1 MDSFAPKRRRNNCL
15 RFHAIGLRTAIRRL
29 LKRSTATNLLLFL
42 CLFTL
47 GGCHLRQ
54 KAAGPSIQFTRVPP
68 ATKGGPDTLDIIMGR
83 VIGGNP
89 QLQLVLYARSG
100 KWWVQPTVGEP
111 FTTIGLDSTWTN
123 STHLGTEYAA
133 LLVQPGFH
141 PATTLNDLPAPGG
154 QIVSVA
160 TIKGSEPSLHISKTL
175 TFSGYEWRIR
185 DAPSGRGGMNN
196 YSPNNAFT
204 DSTGALHLRIA
215 KDSDGW
221 TCAEI
226 TLTRSLGY
234 GTYSFVVRDISH
246 LQPAAV
252 FSIFTWDYSGAE
264 RNNGE
269 MDVEISRWGDPTIK
283 NAQYVVQPF
292 AVPENTYRFELPSGV
307 LTHSF
312 RWESGRVLFRTFR
325 GSDLNA
331 KTVPI
336 AQHLFTSG
344 VPAHVAESVRLNLY
358 VFRSAKAPISDE
370 SEVVVEK
377 FEYLP

>member
-1 MDSFAPKRRRNNCL
+1 MARFAPERVESRSL
-15 RFHAIGLRTAIRRL
+15 PFSAFGPRTAVPSFFKRL
-29 LKRSTATNLLLFL
+29 AAIIFLFFFCFSSL
-42 CLFTL
+42 A
-47 GGCHLRQ
+47 GCHFQQ
-54 KAAGPSIQFTRVPP
+54 KASRPGIQFTRVPP
-68 ATKGGPDTLDIIMGR
+68 ATQGGPDTLDIIEGR
-83 VIGGNP
+83 VTGGNP
-89 QLQLVLYARSG
+89 QLQLVLYAHSG

-111 FTTIGLDSTWTN
+111 FTAIRPNSTWTN

-133 LLVQPGFH
+133 VLVQPGFH
-141 PATTLNDLPAPGG
+141 PATTLNDLPAPGD
-154 QIVSVA
+154 QVVSVA
-160 TIKGSEPSLHISKTL
+160 TIRGSEPSLHVSKTL

-185 DAPSGRGGMNN
+185 DAPSGRGGLNN

-226 TLTRSLGY
+226 SLTRSLGY

-252 FSIFTWDYSGAE
+252 FSIFTWDYSGAGQ
-264 RNNGE
+264 NNGE

-292 AVPENTYRFELPSGV
+292 TVPENTYRFELPSGL

-312 RWESGRVLFRTFR
+312 HWEPGRVLFRTFR
-325 GSDLNA
+325 GADLNS

-336 AQHLFTSG
+336 DSHLFTSG
-344 VPAHVAESVRLNLY
+344 VPSHAAESVRLNLY
-358 VFRSAKAPISDE
+358 VFRYSQEPLSNE